1 MPIGV
6 PRIIYCWGEE
16 LPAQWTDIYNF
27 VFRRRTIFLMQ
38 YLDDELCN
46 QICGLLINIHMEDRS
61 KELEQ
66 KEMEKSGLFKRAS
79 SSKSS
84 NSSLSNQPL
93 STTKKK
99 DTKNASGFSSSK
111 TEKSVQDLLIS
122 EQDLAIDENDT
133 LEQYTLQKISMD
145 WLNWNAQFFDYGGN
159 TAVKT
164 DSSVNSAKDKKFSE
178 KNNKQSN
185 LEINAEE
192 PYLFYLA
199 EILSKD
205 FNKQN
210 PSLLYK
216 TGKKEISNVMKMF
229 KYIPGLKNS
238 SFLSKSNQNG
248 SMPAK
253 LEKGVSGEPIN
264 TSVLNKKIENSI
276 TSLAEEKAYT
286 KKASQYIAPLDVY
299 SPFRVIARFAYDN
312 FSLRTL
318 RPNFNISK
326 KSDSTF
332 LDASF
337 WSPKET
343 GPSAAFSYQSNK
355 NTLVKENQSVF
366 STEKRAKTKAIKT
379 ILGTQHF
386 AAKSKNYEKQIE
398 ASEKAISERRLK
410 TEYRHDTT
418 ATSKIDLNSKE
429 LKFNKPNA
437 VAVKNLYNKSLPSLE
452 KIKSPFKKD
461 KEKKSSYL
469 DFNSFN
475 MLPSTKQSYNANEAY
490 GSSYRKQFEQ
500 MLQEEESKK
509 VFVLIN
515 SFGGSVGNGIT
526 VHDALQFI
534 RAGSFTLALGVA
546 ASAASL
552 VLAGGTI
559 GERYVTEGCHVMI
572 HQPEGG
578 LNGQASDIWI
588 DSQEIMKIRLDVA
601 EIYSLST
608 YRPRHKILRDLDRD
622 FYLNAMETVSYGLA
636 DEIAT
641 NGVMNDLIDL
651 MNKEWWHNYDSK
663 QQRLLETR
671 ESASAAMDTQ
681 TQN

>member
-66 KEMEKSGLFKRAS
+66 KEMEKSGLFKSSSS
-79 SSKSS
+79 SSKV
-84 NSSLSNQPL
+84 
-93 STTKKK
+93 STKDSKGSDLEKK
-99 DTKNASGFSSSK
+99 TSGGVSKSK

-145 WLNWNAQFFDYGGN
+145 WLNWNAQFFDYGL
-159 TAVKT
+159 
-164 DSSVNSAKDKKFSE
+164 SASE
-178 KNNKQSN
+178 KPSFSPQRGEKGKRKEAGTRASNNIDANK
-185 LEINAEE
+185 EE

-210 PSLLYK
+210 PRLLYN
-216 TGKKEISNVMKMF
+216 TEKKEIAKLMKMF
-229 KYIPGLKNS
+229 KYMPHLS
-238 SFLSKSNQNG
+238 SFIYKSPNVSKSSTLSTTPEGAESKNTVSLINQPEAIKTIVSNG
-248 SMPAK
+248 RK
-253 LEKGVSGEPIN
+253 EKS
-264 TSVLNKKIENSI
+264 
-276 TSLAEEKAYT
+276 SLVNQKFTNNYM
-286 KKASQYIAPLDVY
+286 APLDVY
-299 SPFRVIARFAYDN
+299 SPFRLIANFAYDTFSFNQLLPNSKALN
-312 FSLRTL
+312 FSKLSGSGNLHPNKITQTPINIKAGNTVSKAGSPTL
-318 RPNFNISK
+318 DSVKTQLGIQNF
-326 KSDSTF
+326 
-332 LDASF
+332 
-337 WSPKET
+337 
-343 GPSAAFSYQSNK
+343 SAKYQNH
-355 NTLVKENQSVF
+355 Q
-366 STEKRAKTKAIKT
+366 
-379 ILGTQHF
+379 
-386 AAKSKNYEKQIE
+386 KQME
-398 ASEKAISERRLK
+398 VSEKSLSERRLK
-410 TEYRHDTT
+410 TEYRHASPKNNIGRRASLST
-418 ATSKIDLNSKE
+418 NVNN
-429 LKFNKPNA
+429 FNKQSLTAKPYTAKPEN
-437 VAVKNLYNKSLPSLE
+437 KNKTDKLRTSAPPSVNGGG
-452 KIKSPFKKD
+452 KR
-461 KEKKSSYL
+461 SSYL
-469 DFNSFN
+469 DFNSFTN
-475 MLPSTKQSYNANEAY
+475 QNYKASESY

-663 QQRLLETR
+663 QQRLLERR